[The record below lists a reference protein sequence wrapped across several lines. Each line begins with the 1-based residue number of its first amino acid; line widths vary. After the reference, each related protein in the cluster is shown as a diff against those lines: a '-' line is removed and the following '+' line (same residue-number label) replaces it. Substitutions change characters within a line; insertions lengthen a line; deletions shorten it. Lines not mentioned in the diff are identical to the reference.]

1 METNNFSILDNP
13 YAGDINLDSG
23 LILTVEKRMEIY
35 KKALDVYANSIIE
48 EDMSIGLCNSI
59 HKAGIILNYWQ
70 PRDYITKPIKE
81 SDGST
86 KLFYYQIGYNQE
98 FLEVMIAAKL
108 NKANFNFTN
117 ETVNNYGFWWDI
129 FDTESRIS
137 TLKYAIEL
145 CERRIANRNAIVNG

>member
-1 METNNFSILDNP
+1 METNNFSIFDNP

-35 KKALDVYANSIIE
+35 KKALDVYANPTIG
-48 EDMSIGLCNSI
+48 EDRSIGMCYCI
-59 HKAGIILNYWQ
+59 HKAGVLLQYWKLNEH
-70 PRDYITKPIKE
+70 ITKPIRDFDGKE
-81 SDGST
+81 EF
-86 KLFYYQIGYNQE
+86 LYFRIGYNRE
-98 FLEVMIAAKL
+98 FLELMIAAKL
-108 NKANFNFTN
+108 NKANFAGETIVFT
-117 ETVNNYGFWWDI
+117 GFWWDI